1 VIGLKRALWSLA
13 IAGLVVLVAQ
23 TELIATADFEIDD
36 RGLWIALNGV
46 IGGSFIG
53 VGLFAWYRRPDTR
66 IGTLMVATGF
76 AWFVGNLIFT
86 DPPLLWSVGQLLN
99 NLFAAAAIHLLLAF
113 PSGRLAS
120 RFDRILVV
128 AAYLVTSVGFVPA
141 LLALNPEQVGCTDC
155 PDNVMLVGN
164 GDPSVVQTT
173 VDVVA
178 VLGILIIAAVIV
190 RLVGRWREATPPLRR
205 VITPVFIAGATLMA
219 LLIVLLILS
228 LVRAQGTVAE
238 NLFYA
243 AAIPFGLVPYLFLA
257 SLARARMLRGG
268 AVSGLVTRLSGALAP
283 GELRDALA
291 RALNDPSLKLAYW
304 LPESERWVDAE
315 GRTVDL
321 SSEARH
327 RAVTDVVL
335 QDRKVAA
342 MVHDPLLLDE
352 PELIEAV
359 GAAAALSLEKER
371 LRAELAA
378 KVEELQDQRNRM
390 LAVGLKER
398 RRMERDLHDGAQQRL
413 VSLALDLRMAQS
425 AIRDDPDGA
434 ERLLAGAG
442 EELERAL
449 EELRELARGLHP
461 AVLADRGLDAAVNA
475 LAGRTPL
482 PVQIERTLG
491 ERVPESVELA
501 AYFVVAE
508 SLTNVV
514 KYADASQA
522 VVRLQRDN
530 GRVVVE
536 VKDDGVGGADPG
548 RGTGLRGLEDRVSAL
563 GGEFEVASRP
573 GAGTTVV
580 ARIPCE

>member
-13 IAGLVVLVAQ
+13 IAGFVVLVAE
-23 TELIATADFEIDD
+23 TELIATADFDVDD

-76 AWFVGNLIFT
+76 AWFVGNLSFT
-86 DPPLLWSVGQLLN
+86 DPPLLFSVGQLLN

-120 RFDRILVV
+120 RLDRVLVV
-128 AAYLVTSVGFVPA
+128 SAYLLTSVGFLPA
-141 LLALNPEQVGCTDC
+141 MLALNPDQLGCPDC
-155 PDNVMLVGN
+155 PDNVMLIGN
-164 GDPSVVQTT
+164 GDPSLVQTS
-173 VDVVA
+173 VDVVS
-178 VLGILIIAAVIV
+178 VLGILVISAVIV
-190 RLVGRWREATPPLRR
+190 RLVARWREATPPMRR
-205 VITPVFIAGATLMA
+205 VITPVLVAGATLMA
-219 LLIVLLILS
+219 LLIALLVLA
-228 LVRAQGTVAE
+228 LVRAQGVVAD

-243 AAIPFGLVPYLFLA
+243 AAIPFGLVPFLFLA

-268 AVSGLVTRLSGALAP
+268 AVSALVTRLSGALAP

-304 LPESERWVDAE
+304 LPGSQRWVDAE

-321 SSEARH
+321 SKDARH

-352 PELIEAV
+352 PELVEAV

-378 KVEELQDQRNRM
+378 KVEELQQQRNRM
-390 LAVGLKER
+390 LAVGLAER
-398 RRMERDLHDGAQQRL
+398 RRLERDLHDGAQQRL
-413 VSLALDLRMAQS
+413 VSLALDLRMASS
-425 AIRDDPDGA
+425 AIRDNPDGA

-442 EELERAL
+442 EQLERAL

-461 AVLADRGLDAAVNA
+461 AVLADRGLDAAVDA
-475 LAGRTPL
+475 LAGRAPL

-491 ERVPESVELA
+491 ERVPEAVELA

-508 SLTNVV
+508 SLTNIV

-536 VKDDGVGGADPG
+536 VTDDGVGGADPQ
-548 RGTGLRGLEDRVSAL
+548 RGTGLRGLEDRVSSL
-563 GGEFEVASRP
+563 GGEFEVASSP
-573 GAGTTVV
+573 ETGTTVV